1 MKRSAKLVAFA
12 ALATLAVGV
21 AGILVS
27 CGSRTTHAQST
38 YRDPYPLPTDTL
50 TFWGPEI
57 GTYGGRFVIG
67 QTNPPKTFNPL
78 MANETSSTDINT
90 RMYAFLVDYDNARE
104 CIYPELAKSWEMT
117 PDQLT
122 WTFHLRHGAQFSD
135 GHPISAQDVLFSFEI
150 AYDETLHPAVQDLVK
165 VRGQR
170 IQLSAPDSFTVVMKL
185 PSPYSV
191 LPSVLASLSIIPKH
205 RLDGAYRRGDFASV
219 YGVNTPPD
227 SLVTSGA
234 WRLKHYAPG
243 EKTVLERNPYWL
255 GVDAQGQRLPY
266 LDELV
271 YLIVPDQNTA
281 ALKFQSGDLDALDN
295 VKPEDY
301 KTNREGQQRGAYT
314 VHTLGPALTTN
325 FMWFN
330 LNKVREPKA
339 GKRVGDPQ
347 VDPVRYAW
355 FSNPVFRR
363 AVSMAIDRDAIIRG
377 PFFGDGVKNWSQSTA
392 GNKVWYTPDVV
403 HYDHDPEQAR
413 QLLAGLGWKDR
424 NGDGILEDTGGH
436 PISFTVKS
444 NGDNAVRSAMMNLI
458 KDDLAK
464 VGIRCIPAPVDFN
477 TLITN
482 LRQDFQYEALLLGL
496 QSGTP
501 PEPTLSQNVWKS
513 SGLTHYWNIRQPKPE
528 TPAEAEIDRLMDAM
542 AETTDVK
549 AQQEMWLAIENIV
562 NQQGFLVWLPT
573 LKAEIPIRDKFG
585 NLRPSVIPHRVLWN
599 IYQVFSKPQAGA

>member
-330 LNKVREPKA
+330 LNKVREPRA

-392 GNKVWYTPDVV
+392 GNKVWYSPDVV

>member
-50 TFWGPEI
+50 TFWGTEI

-330 LNKVREPKA
+330 LNKVREPRA

-392 GNKVWYTPDVV
+392 GNKVWYSPDVV

>member
-330 LNKVREPKA
+330 LNKVREPRA